1 MIKIALTGATGN
13 MGRETLI
20 QLMKLQNVTVK
31 ILALGTPKDK
41 TLLRKWQSL
50 YKSKLET
57 VIGDVS
63 KFECVKNFI
72 SGCDYV
78 LNLAAVIPPHSDKNP
93 INAKNCNLL
102 GVQNIVK
109 AIEETFPQPK
119 LIHISSVA
127 VYGNRNYKHPWGR
140 VGDPLLPSVYD
151 VYASFKLH
159 GERHVL
165 DSNIKY
171 WSILRQTA
179 MLHENMLSDNMR
191 DGLMFHTCF
200 NSPLEWITARDSGKL
215 ISSILQK
222 DISNQIPLFWKKV
235 YNIGGGAENRCTGF
249 DTFDDGFRIIGGS
262 AKTFLNPNWHALR
275 NFHGMWFFDGN
286 VLENIFHY
294 QKETVKD
301 YWQEILRLH
310 PYFKIAKILPCSLIK
325 NIAIKR
331 LIRDKNSPYRW
342 IKDNDIGKIKAYF
355 GSYDN
360 IETLSSDWNQFPL
373 LKNGNLPCGSIDYK
387 KLRDINSVQNHE
399 LLSHGYD
406 ETKSDSELCLS
417 DMQQVA
423 KFRGG
428 KCLSPF
434 MVKGDLYTKLLWQCH
449 DGHKFYASP
458 YTILK
463 AGHWCIEC
471 TKLNVWDYDKLAKK
485 VPFYAQVW
493 YDSHTQRENTT
504 YYFDTNYNAHYKT
517 FGDNL

>member
-13 MGRETLI
+13 MGKETLI
-20 QLMKLQNVTVK
+20 QLMKLPNVTVK
-31 ILALGTPKDK
+31 ILTLATTKDK
-41 TLLRKWQSL
+41 AILRKWKPL
-50 YKSKLET
+50 YKAKLET
-57 VIGDVS
+57 VIGDIS
-63 KFECVKNFI
+63 DFECVKKFI

-93 INAKNCNLL
+93 INAKKCNLI

-109 AIEETFPQPK
+109 AIEKTAPQPK

-151 VYASFKLH
+151 VYASLKLH

-179 MLHENMLSDNMR
+179 MLHENMLSDNLR

-200 NSPLEWITARDSGKL
+200 NSPLEWITARDSGRL
-215 ISSILQK
+215 IASILQK
-222 DISNQIPLFWKKV
+222 DIINKIPFFWKKV
-235 YNIGGGAENRCTGF
+235 YNIGGSDENRCTGF

-275 NFHGMWFFDGN
+275 NFHGMWFYDGD

-325 NIAIKR
+325 TIAVKR
-331 LIRDKNSPYRW
+331 LLQDKNSPYRW
-342 IKDNDIGKIKAYF
+342 IKDNDAGKIRAYF
-355 GSYDN
+355 GNYDN
-360 IETLSSDWNQFPL
+360 IGLFSDWNQFPL
-373 LKNGNLPCGSIDYK
+373 LKNGNLPCENIDYE
-387 KLRDINSVQNHE
+387 KLRDIDSVQKHE

-406 ETKSDSELCLS
+406 ETKSDSELCLF

-449 DGHKFYASP
+449 DGHRFYASP

-471 TKLNVWDYDKLAKK
+471 TKLNVWDYDKLSKK

-493 YDSHTQRENTT
+493 YDSHALKENTT
-504 YYFDTNYNAHYKT
+504 YYFDNQYNAQYKV